1 MRKILFILLM
11 PVFCF
16 AQNNITEKTKSME
29 FKKGYFNYYWDNANG
44 KIYLVMTIVS
54 IILFGLFIYV
64 ASVDKKL
71 TQLEN
76 K

>member
-1 MRKILFILLM
+1 MFNLLQTQ
-11 PVFCF
+11 V
-16 AQNNITEKTKSME
+16 ANNESIMVQ
-29 FKKGYFNYYWDNANG
+29 NG

-54 IILFGLFIYV
+54 IILVGLFIYV
-64 ASVDKKL
+64 ASIDKKL